1 MSNIQVRNVD
11 ADEHEA
17 LRRRAES
24 AGMSISQY
32 VLELIRRDLRRPG
45 RAEWLT
51 MLRSLPATGLSHE
64 TTLEILDEGRD
75 ER

>member
-11 ADEHEA
+11 EHDHEA

-24 AGMSISQY
+24 VGMSISQY
-32 VLELIRRDLRRPG
+32 VLELIRRDLRRPA

-64 TTLEILDEGRD
+64 ATMAVLDEGRN

>member
-11 ADEHEA
+11 EQEHEA

-24 AGMSISQY
+24 AGLSISQY
-32 VLELIRRDLRRPG
+32 VLELIRRDLRRPA
-45 RAEWLT
+45 RAEWLA
-51 MLRSLPATGLSHE
+51 MVRGLPETGLSHE
-64 TTLEILDEGRD
+64 SLLEILHEGRD

>member
-11 ADEHEA
+11 EDVHEA

-24 AGMSISQY
+24 EGMSISQY
-32 VLELIRRDLRRPG
+32 VLELIRRDLRRPA
-45 RAEWLT
+45 RTEWLA
-51 MLRSLPATGLSHE
+51 MLRSLPATGLTHE
-64 TTLEILDEGRD
+64 AMLEILDEGRN